1 MLGERWNNE
10 SCRLSEW
17 SKFWNVTRFSCFP
30 LRVLS
35 QSIPEPPMSFA
46 ARGTTYPLHS
56 QLHLQLVSVNRLA
69 VQLAA
74 ISASHVDDDSLVS
87 TAHVRE
93 E

>member
-1 MLGERWNNE
+1 
-10 SCRLSEW
+10 
-17 SKFWNVTRFSCFP
+17 
-30 LRVLS
+30 
-35 QSIPEPPMSFA
+35 MSFA

>member
-1 MLGERWNNE
+1 
-10 SCRLSEW
+10 
-17 SKFWNVTRFSCFP
+17 
-30 LRVLS
+30 
-35 QSIPEPPMSFA
+35 MSFA

-93 E
+93 ESNANIFQCDRNGAVKAETLKCHSREYVVVSWFACFFVA

>member
-1 MLGERWNNE
+1 
-10 SCRLSEW
+10 
-17 SKFWNVTRFSCFP
+17 
-30 LRVLS
+30 
-35 QSIPEPPMSFA
+35 MSFA

-93 E
+93 ESNATIFLCDRNGAVKAETSKCHSREYVVVSCFACFFVA